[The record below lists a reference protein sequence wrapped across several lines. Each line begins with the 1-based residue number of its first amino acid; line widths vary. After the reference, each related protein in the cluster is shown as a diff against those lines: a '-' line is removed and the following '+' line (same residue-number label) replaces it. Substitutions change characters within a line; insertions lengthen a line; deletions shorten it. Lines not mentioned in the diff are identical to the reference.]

1 MPRNQKKRNY
11 KKKQFYKA
19 LIPSLSTLQKTA
31 VTAHV
36 AMKTAKTAMS
46 LLNVEL
52 KHFDTAQTIYPY
64 TSNFS
69 TVALFNI
76 PQGDADNQRNGE
88 KLRIKSLNITGVVV
102 KNGGVAN
109 TLVKFVLV
117 KCPTVHS
124 DTSPGTQVYVD
135 PLMCTFRN
143 MDFTKKYS
151 VIWTKTIALNTISTK
166 KLFDKY
172 IKLNIP
178 VSYTSSAGDS
188 VEANQY
194 FLMVTSDQ
202 ANNAASLPTITLKT
216 RVRYI
221 DN

>member
-1 MPRNQKKRNY
+1 MPRKQSRKIRNRKSPY
-11 KKKQFYKA
+11 
-19 LIPSLSTLQKTA
+19 SLSNAQKVASTA
-31 VTAHV
+31 YTAF
-36 AMKTAKTAMS
+36 KTAKIAMS

-52 KHFDTAQTIYPY
+52 KHFDTSTTVYPY
-64 TSNFS
+64 TQNFN

-88 KLRIKSLNITGVVV
+88 KLRIKSLNISAVAQ
-102 KNGGVAN
+102 KNGGVDN

-124 DTSPGTQVYVD
+124 DTSPATQVYVD

-143 MDFTKKYS
+143 MDFTKKYT
-151 VIWTKTIALNTISTK
+151 VVWTKTVSLSTISNK
-166 KLFDKY
+166 KLIDKY
-172 IKLNIP
+172 IKLNLP

-194 FLMVTSDQ
+194 FLMITSDQ